1 MGRVPCCEKDNVKR
15 GQWTPEEDN
24 KLLSY
29 ITSHGTRNWR
39 LIPKNAGLQ
48 RCGKSCRLRWTNYL
62 RPDLRH
68 GEFTDAEEQTIIKLH
83 SVVGN
88 RWSVIAAQ
96 LPGRTDNDVKNHWN
110 TKLKKKLSGMGI
122 DPVTHKSFSHLM
134 AEIATTLA
142 PPQVAHLAEAA
153 LGCFKDEM
161 LHLLTKKRP
170 TDFPSPAMPL
180 PLPLAGG
187 GAPCGFAA
195 AAAPAPAPAQAD
207 DTIERIKLGLSRAI
221 MSEPGAG
228 AAADKQQ
235 QPTPPWAAAADMAE
249 GLAGMYYNPGA
260 HGQEEFRYDGGA
272 VPEYVLGAGGEGD
285 QGTSMWSHQSLYSG
299 SSGTDAAAAAAGRT
313 PAQALLPEKGNDSVG
328 SSGGDEEA
336 DDAKDDGGRGG
347 DGSDMSGLFG
357 SDCVLW
363 DLPDELTNHMV

>member
-1 MGRVPCCEKDNVKR
+1 M
-15 GQWTPEEDN
+15 
-24 KLLSY
+24 
-29 ITSHGTRNWR
+29 
-39 LIPKNAGLQ
+39 AGLQ

-62 RPDLRH
+62 RPDLKH

-170 TDFPSPAMPL
+170 TDFPSPAVPPDMATI
-180 PLPLAGG
+180 AGG
-187 GAPCGFAA
+187 SGAGALGAPPCGF
-195 AAAPAPAPAQAD
+195 PAPPQTD

-221 MSEPGAG
+221 MSEPGAPPG
-228 AAADKQQ
+228 KQQ
-235 QPTPPWAAAADMAE
+235 QPPWAPADVTE
-249 GLAGMYYNPGA
+249 GLAGMYATYNPA
-260 HGQEEFRYDGGA
+260 THAQEEFRYDNGA
-272 VPEYVLGAGGEGD
+272 VPEYVLGGAGAGGDAD
-285 QGTSMWSHQSLYSG
+285 QGTSMWSHQSMYSG
-299 SSGTDAAAAAAGRT
+299 SSGTEAAPRPMAA
-313 PAQALLPEKGNDSVG
+313 LPEKGNDSVG
-328 SSGGDEEA
+328 SSGGGGGGGGDEEA
-336 DDAKDDGGRGG
+336 DDVKDGGKG
-347 DGSDMSGLFG
+347 GSDMSGLFG

>member
-1 MGRVPCCEKDNVKR
+1 M
-15 GQWTPEEDN
+15 T
-24 KLLSY
+24 
-29 ITSHGTRNWR
+29 
-39 LIPKNAGLQ
+39 GLQ

-62 RPDLRH
+62 RPDLKH

-170 TDFPSPAMPL
+170 TDFP
-180 PLPLAGG
+180 
-187 GAPCGFAA
+187 
-195 AAAPAPAPAQAD
+195 APAPAVPVPVPAPHDVVAPAGGFPGPAQAD
-207 DTIERIKLGLSRAI
+207 DTIERIKMGLSRAI
-221 MSEPGAG
+221 MSDP
-228 AAADKQQ
+228 AAEKQ
-235 QPTPPWAAAADMAE
+235 PPPPWPPADMSDA
-249 GLAGMYYNPGA
+249 MYAPYNPA
-260 HGQEEFRYDGGA
+260 QVMDEFRYEGA
-272 VPEYVLGAGGEGD
+272 TVSEYVLGGGGAD
-285 QGTSMWSHQSLYSG
+285 QGTSMWSHQSMYSG
-299 SSGTDAAAAAAGRT
+299 SSGTEAPR
-313 PAQALLPEKGNDSVG
+313 PAVPDKGNDSVG
-328 SSGGDEEA
+328 SSRGEDDMDE
-336 DDAKDDGGRGG
+336 DAKEGGKGG
-347 DGSDMSGLFG
+347 GGGSDMSALFG